1 MGNECERV
9 AKNQVLGRNISFLG
23 SLSGIYFRVDTTRI
37 EYSIPLRENWALP
50 YFACQ
55 VAALTGYLKSSA
67 NTYGEVRARL
77 ASFLT
82 VCVSVNVPS
91 LFSSLFG
98 DLIWMCGAP
107 SGSATKGLFL
117 TLCSWLNSGGLADPI
132 RFSLMHRDPPSS

>member
-1 MGNECERV
+1 MGNECERI
-9 AKNQVLGRNISFLG
+9 AKNQVLGRNTSFLG

-55 VAALTGYLKSSA
+55 VAALTGYLKSSV

-82 VCVSVNVPS
+82 VVCQCECAVAFF
-91 LFSSLFG
+91 LFVWGPHL
-98 DLIWMCGAP
+98 DVW
-107 SGSATKGLFL
+107 GSP
-117 TLCSWLNSGGLADPI
+117 LALKP
-132 RFSLMHRDPPSS
+132 RDYS